1 LRGEEYDE
9 QHALVISR
17 PEILLVIIPKSSD
30 KSQKKKVR
38 IHWLII
44 IFMILGSLPQ
54 SLIIKTHIQNQSYIY
69 I

>member
-30 KSQKKKVR
+30 KSQKKK
-38 IHWLII
+38 
-44 IFMILGSLPQ
+44 
-54 SLIIKTHIQNQSYIY
+54 
-69 I
+69 